1 MERARHIKRAL
12 CYTAHV
18 LVSGVSVCYD
28 TVQENTTTGV
38 VTYNFT
44 ADTLLFQ
51 QMQAN
56 VTQCFN
62 DSDTVSMVDFFFF
75 VYFFFHA
82 ALHPQKPH
90 TAYSG
95 WGTGGNRY
103 LGKACPCAP
112 TCKD

>member
-1 MERARHIKRAL
+1 MECARHIEQAL
-12 CYTAHV
+12 CYTAYV
-18 LVSGVSVCYD
+18 LVLGVSVCYD

-62 DSDTVSMVDFFFF
+62 DSDTVSMVDFIFLLFSHLFFMLL
-75 VYFFFHA
+75 YIRRS
-82 ALHPQKPH
+82 L
-90 TAYSG
+90 
-95 WGTGGNRY
+95 WGTGGTRY
-103 LGKACPCAP
+103 LGIARPCAP